1 MKAKILKIFKNKKTY
16 FILAAILIIGGFTY
30 SKILKKESIKYV
42 LGVVKRG
49 DLEITVSGNGNIT
62 PVDEINIKSKANGE
76 VVSLNVKE
84 GDRVYKGQV
93 LAKLDTKDIEK
104 TIKDQ
109 EITIKN
115 LELAIESAKLSL
127 DKLNFQYQNT
137 LRGDDYKKAL
147 DQGILILN
155 DFYNFYPNFIE
166 DLNKIYFYKDFD
178 NYDNNLKYYES
189 YNKALFSGESEK
201 LEIVYNN
208 IKSKYVQLSENFK
221 NTPNNNDAKEK
232 IIKDTYD
239 LTIATYNLVNEGK
252 EMVRYVKE
260 GLTLNNA
267 VHEKQDIIENHY
279 QKLSNYI
286 NALGQYK
293 QNLLDVISKIN
304 SYHDVVDNYEF
315 DKKNLELSIKQ
326 KEVDLEQAEK
336 KLNDLK
342 DDLNDYYITAPLSG
356 ILSALNIKLGDL
368 VSTNQVIGT
377 IITNQKVAKISLN
390 EIDAAKVKVGQNA
403 ILTFDALPDLKIK
416 GKVIEISATGT
427 EEQGVVSYDIKISL
441 EEENKDIKP
450 DMSVDAEIVVD
461 KKANVLLIP
470 SAAVKKDKG
479 GNYVEIVKNYKLDKK
494 NLFKPV
500 AIPQNLIEK
509 RYIKTGISNDE
520 YTEILEGLN
529 EGGIIVVK
537 TINPKTSQTTQN
549 RGNNPLM
556 PMPFGSSRK

>member
-16 FILAAILIIGGFTY
+16 LILVAILIIGGFTY
-30 SKILKKESIKYV
+30 LKILKKESIKYV

-49 DLEITVSGNGNIT
+49 DLEITISGNGNIT
-62 PVDEINIKSKANGE
+62 PVDEINIKSKTSGE
-76 VVSLNVKE
+76 VVYLNVKE

-147 DQGILILN
+147 DHGILILN

-166 DLNKIYFYKDFD
+166 DLRKIYFYKDLD

-189 YNKALFSGESEK
+189 YNKALFSGKSEK
-201 LEIVYNN
+201 LEITYNN
-208 IKSKYVQLSENFK
+208 IKSKYLQLSENFK

-239 LTIATYNLVNEGK
+239 LAIATYNLVNEGK

-279 QKLSNYI
+279 QKLSNYLS
-286 NALGQYK
+286 ALGQYK

-304 SYHDVVDNYEF
+304 SYHDLVDNYEF
-315 DKKNLELSIKQ
+315 DKKNLDLSIKQ
-326 KEVDLEQAEK
+326 KEVDLDQAKK
-336 KLNDLK
+336 KLDDLK
-342 DDLNDYYITAPLSG
+342 EDLNDYYITAPLSG
-356 ILSALNIKLGDL
+356 ILSTLNIKKGDL
-368 VSTNQVIGT
+368 IASNQIIGT
-377 IITNQKVAKISLN
+377 IITTQKVAKISLN

-416 GKVIEISATGT
+416 GKVIEISPVGK

-450 DMSVDAEIVVD
+450 DMSVDAEIIVD

-470 SAAVKKDKG
+470 STAVKKDKG
-479 GNYVEIVKNYKLDKK
+479 GNYVEVVKNYKLDKK

-520 YTEILEGLN
+520 STEILEGLN
-529 EGGIIVVK
+529 EGEIIVVK
-537 TINPKTSQTTQN
+537 TITPKTSQTTQN
-549 RGNNPLM
+549 RRNNPLM
-556 PMPFGSSRK
+556 PIPFGSRRQ

>member
-16 FILAAILIIGGFTY
+16 FILAAILIVGGFTY

-62 PVDEINIKSKANGE
+62 PVDEINIKSKTSGE

-127 DKLNFQYQNT
+127 EKLNFQYQNT

-147 DQGILILN
+147 DQGILVLN

-166 DLNKIYFYKDFD
+166 DLNKTYFYKDFD

-239 LTIATYNLVNEGK
+239 LAIATYNLVNEGK

-279 QKLSNYI
+279 QKLSNYLS
-286 NALGQYK
+286 ALGQYK

-342 DDLNDYYITAPLSG
+342 DDLNDYYITAPLGG

-529 EGGIIVVK
+529 EGEIIVVK
-537 TINPKTSQTTQN
+537 TINPQASQTTQN

>member
-62 PVDEINIKSKANGE
+62 PVDEINIKSKTSGE
-76 VVSLNVKE
+76 VVYLNVKE

-147 DQGILILN
+147 DQGILVLN
-155 DFYNFYPNFIE
+155 DFYNFYPSFIE

-201 LEIVYNN
+201 LEITYNN

-239 LTIATYNLVNEGK
+239 LAIATYNLVNEGK

-279 QKLSNYI
+279 QKLSNYLS
-286 NALGQYK
+286 ALGQYK

-326 KEVDLEQAEK
+326 KEIDLEQGEK

-356 ILSALNIKLGDL
+356 ILSVLNIKRGDL
-368 VSTNQVIGT
+368 VSTNQAIGT

-427 EEQGVVSYDIKISL
+427 KEQGVVSYDIKISL

-450 DMSVDAEIVVD
+450 DMSVDAEIIVD
-461 KKANVLLIP
+461 KKANVLLVP

-520 YTEILEGLN
+520 YTEILEDLN
-529 EGGIIVVK
+529 EGEIIVVK
-537 TINPKTSQTTQN
+537 TINPQASQTTQN
-549 RGNNPLM
+549 RRNNPLM